1 MTIRLNQWI
10 FAALLVMSQTVL
22 LVHQA
27 DIDHYMDPDECLICL
42 VGAGQDNAATA
53 DFHQHTFFGEGPVS
67 LVPVRVHPASFH
79 TLTYRSR
86 APPCK
91 TLHV

>member
-10 FAALLVMSQTVL
+10 FAALLVISQTVL

-27 DIDHYMDPDECLICL
+27 DIDHHVDPDECLVCL
-42 VGAGQDNAATA
+42 VGAGQDNAGST
-53 DFHQHTFFGEGPVS
+53 DFHQHTFFSEGLVS

-79 TLTYRSR
+79 TLPRRSR
-86 APPCK
+86 APPCN